1 MEGVKE
7 EITLYLVAVGA
18 ASAGN
23 GYKRESH
30 KLLQLPQLS
39 RNNRINFN

>member
-7 EITLYLVAVGA
+7 EITLYVVAVGA
-18 ASAGN
+18 ASAGDW
-23 GYKRESH
+23 YKGESR

-39 RNNRINFN
+39 